1 MARLAV
7 QGDRIVLHLSRLERI
22 GGMIGGDIAAPLD
35 AVAAVRVASNPSPEL
50 RGIRSPGTG
59 WPGVIALGH
68 RRAKGVHDFAAV
80 YHNRPAVV
88 IELDGQRF
96 DRLVV
101 SCDDP
106 EAVAAEISAAIP
118 TQ

>member
-1 MARLAV
+1 MLAV
-7 QGDRIVLHLSRLERI
+7 EDDRVVLHLSLLERI
-22 GGMIGGDIAAPLD
+22 GGMVGGDIDVPRS
-35 AVAAVRVASNPSPEL
+35 AVTAVRVAADPSREL

-68 RRAKGVHDFAAV
+68 RRGKGVHDFAAV
-80 YHNRPAVV
+80 YRNRPSIVV
-88 IELDGQRF
+88 ELRGQRF

-106 EAVAAEISAAIP
+106 EAVAAAIS
-118 TQ
+118 

>member
-1 MARLAV
+1 MATLDV
-7 QGDRIVLHLSRLERI
+7 EGDRLVLRLSALERL
-22 GGMIGGDIAAPLD
+22 GGMVGGDIDVPLS
-35 AVAAVRVASNPSPEL
+35 AVTAVRVAPDPSREL

-68 RRAKGVHDFAAV
+68 RRGTGIHDFAAV
-80 YHNRPAVV
+80 YHNRPSVV
-88 IELDGQRF
+88 VELEGQRY

-106 EAVAAEISAAIP
+106 EAVAAGIP
-118 TQ
+118 TR

>member
-7 QGDRIVLHLSRLERI
+7 EGDRIVLHLSRLERI
-22 GGMIGGDIAAPLD
+22 GGMVGGDIAAPLD
-35 AVAAVRVASNPSPEL
+35 AVTAVRVAPDPSREL

-68 RRAKGVHDFAAV
+68 RRASGVHDFAAV

-88 IELDGQRF
+88 VELNGQRF

-106 EAVAAEISAAIP
+106 EAVAAGIP
-118 TQ
+118 TP

>member
-1 MARLAV
+1 MARLALE
-7 QGDRIVLHLSRLERI
+7 GDRIVLHLSRLERI
-22 GGMIGGDIAAPLD
+22 GGMVGGDIAAPLD
-35 AVAAVRVASNPSPEL
+35 AVTAVRVASDPSREL
-50 RGIRSPGTG
+50 RGMRAPGTG

-68 RRAKGVHDFAAV
+68 RRGNGVHDFAAV

-88 IELDGQRF
+88 VELDGQRF

-106 EAVAAEISAAIP
+106 EAVAAAISRR
-118 TQ
+118 

>member
-1 MARLAV
+1 MARLALE
-7 QGDRIVLHLSRLERI
+7 GDRVVLHLSVLERI
-22 GGMIGGDIAAPLD
+22 GGMIGGDIDVPRS
-35 AVAAVRVASNPSPEL
+35 AVTAVRVAPDPSREL

-80 YHNRPAVV
+80 YRNRPSVV
-88 IELDGQRF
+88 VELEGQRF

-106 EAVAAEISAAIP
+106 EAVAAAI
-118 TQ
+118 TTR